1 MVDIAHRYRHEIGQ
15 TTLNIVSYVH
25 VLFSCSYECVLQHL
39 YYLFYN
45 AETYEG
51 KGSEREIPC
60 LMDAEIEGE
69 RSCIIR
75 RICELP
81 ILSSLKPF
89 KLSQ

>member
-1 MVDIAHRYRHEIGQ
+1 M
-15 TTLNIVSYVH
+15 SYVR
-25 VLFSCSYECVLQHL
+25 VLFSCSYECEFQHL

-51 KGSEREIPC
+51 KGSEREFPC

-69 RSCIIR
+69 RSCIIK
-75 RICELP
+75 IYIYICVCVCVCELP

-89 KLSQ
+89 KLAQ